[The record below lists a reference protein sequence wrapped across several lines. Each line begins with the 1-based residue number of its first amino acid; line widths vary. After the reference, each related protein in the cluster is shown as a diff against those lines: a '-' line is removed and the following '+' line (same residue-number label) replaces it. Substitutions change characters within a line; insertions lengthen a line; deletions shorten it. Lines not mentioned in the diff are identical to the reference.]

1 MNFSYKFPAVK
12 GIQAGREYYVVMV
25 PLKFLS
31 KLFVTDT
38 EYVSPEYRAQRR
50 TIEIIMCFLPCQHL
64 LMGSFHLFHL
74 KREKILVF
82 WK

>member
-50 TIEIIMCFLPCQHL
+50 LNEFQP
-64 LMGSFHLFHL
+64 
-74 KREKILVF
+74 
-82 WK
+82 

>member
-38 EYVSPEYRAQRR
+38 
-50 TIEIIMCFLPCQHL
+50 
-64 LMGSFHLFHL
+64 
-74 KREKILVF
+74 
-82 WK
+82 